1 MEGEVVAEEQDG
13 GPGGEDEGCIDLEG
27 VDVSFLF
34 GFLQGGKVV
43 GFWRDLQHE
52 DPSRGC

>member
-1 MEGEVVAEEQDG
+1 MGAQG
-13 GPGGEDEGCIDLEG
+13 GRTRDVSIFEG
-27 VDVSFLF
+27 VVLAFLF
-34 GFLQGGKVV
+34 CFLQGGKVV